1 MFVIPNSRLVSEL
14 RRFLTS
20 QRPWIPCSKLQQL
33 SLLLSCSKEGL
44 IFHASSPSSQV
55 NLSKMVSHHSFKVAH
70 LEITEDAT
78 LTGALSRYT
87 DRKKC
92 DFRLRV
98 SGLRV
103 WRSYVA
109 PYCL

>member
-1 MFVIPNSRLVSEL
+1 
-14 RRFLTS
+14 
-20 QRPWIPCSKLQQL
+20 
-33 SLLLSCSKEGL
+33 
-44 IFHASSPSSQV
+44 
-55 NLSKMVSHHSFKVAH
+55 MVSHHSFKVAH

-103 WRSYVA
+103 WRSYVD
-109 PYCL
+109 PYCFMIKASKCRVHPWIEFSTQGVEFFVVESFGW